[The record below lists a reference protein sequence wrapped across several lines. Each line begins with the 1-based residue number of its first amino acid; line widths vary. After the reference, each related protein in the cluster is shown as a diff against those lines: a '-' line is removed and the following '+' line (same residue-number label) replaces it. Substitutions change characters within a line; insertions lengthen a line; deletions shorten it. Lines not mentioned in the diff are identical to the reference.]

1 VKLKARQHIL
11 FQHEKNAAIEDI
23 ETLNRECNDSKEL
36 RNKLDSAVLQIK
48 ALTFSSNS
56 LSDIFAIHDTAVQEA
71 KSFINGSVMPNRL
84 TAALTD
90 LEDRFTYT
98 DEQKA
103 EFAELLKEYSA
114 KIKESKSPYEQE
126 VLFKEAIEKINSA
139 ETGKAVS
146 QIDLTSYPT
155 DYDYSQGLIGEV
167 KGSGFNA
174 ESKTQVTYATSQ
186 RGRTISKDAAK
197 DYIADLRVTTNAAS
211 SEGPYAVSILLPA
224 SAAQKDGYYYVIDSK
239 GQLIKAKVNQGE
251 LTFSTDELGEY
262 TLVADYQEDHLQGA
276 TISLLA
282 VILIEAGYALFML
295 GRLKRQTKE
304 KDGQIKAKV
313 LIWPL
318 SFIFTTIVPGSTIA
332 FITIEAILALGLL
345 AVDLLLTFS
354 SKKNK

>member
-1 VKLKARQHIL
+1 
-11 FQHEKNAAIEDI
+11 
-23 ETLNRECNDSKEL
+23 
-36 RNKLDSAVLQIK
+36 
-48 ALTFSSNS
+48 
-56 LSDIFAIHDTAVQEA
+56 
-71 KSFINGSVMPNRL
+71 M
-84 TAALTD
+84 
-90 LEDRFTYT
+90 
-98 DEQKA
+98 
-103 EFAELLKEYSA
+103 
-114 KIKESKSPYEQE
+114 
-126 VLFKEAIEKINSA
+126 
-139 ETGKAVS
+139 
-146 QIDLTSYPT
+146 
-155 DYDYSQGLIGEV
+155 
-167 KGSGFNA
+167 
-174 ESKTQVTYATSQ
+174 
-186 RGRTISKDAAK
+186 
-197 DYIADLRVTTNAAS
+197 TTNAAS

-262 TLVADYQEDHLQGA
+262 TLVADYQEDHIQGA